1 MLIYKIYLINI
12 YQYSYCRF
20 LICSLTSIEIQFFGV
35 NLLMCLHWSMVD
47 FFVIIVHLR
56 FCQTHPLHFL
66 SFTRR
71 SAWRWGGSWTAGA
84 CMFAICVLDI
94 SRSPIM
100 ILNISPLLRSGL
112 LEVTCKKVDRILLK
126 WVRHQNYLRSTAK
139 WAKRHQNRL
148 FGFLLLF
155 LASVLFLFPED
166 FGQQN
171 CPIG

>member
-12 YQYSYCRF
+12 HIVDFWFALWPQLKSNF
-20 LICSLTSIEIQFFGV
+20 LEWICWCVFIDRWLT
-35 NLLMCLHWSMVD
+35 

-148 FGFLLLF
+148 FWFLLLF